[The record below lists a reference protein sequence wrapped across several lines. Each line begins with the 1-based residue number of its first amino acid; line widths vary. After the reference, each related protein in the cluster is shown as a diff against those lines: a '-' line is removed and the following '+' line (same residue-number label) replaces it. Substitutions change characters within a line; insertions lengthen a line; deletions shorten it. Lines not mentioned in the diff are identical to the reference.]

1 MRLAQRTVCDA
12 VMPDQSVA
20 FYPVGRDII
29 EADNE
34 RGFVVVTVFE
44 PRRWAQEPP

>member
-1 MRLAQRTVCDA
+1 MRLAQSAVGDA

-20 FYPVGRDII
+20 FYPVWNDLI